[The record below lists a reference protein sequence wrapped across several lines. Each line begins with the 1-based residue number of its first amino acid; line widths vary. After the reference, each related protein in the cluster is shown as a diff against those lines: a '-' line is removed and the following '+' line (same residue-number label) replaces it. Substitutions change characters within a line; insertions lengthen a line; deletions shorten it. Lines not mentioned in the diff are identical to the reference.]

1 MTRTSEGT
9 FKLQYCT
16 AFIAA
21 AARLSEMAKKQSG
34 GFGEDRTCGDY
45 TFYKTSQIWKDV
57 CDEYAGFFL

>member
-1 MTRTSEGT
+1 MTRSSEGT

-34 GFGEDRTCGDY
+34 GFGEDRTC
-45 TFYKTSQIWKDV
+45 TIDV
-57 CDEYAGFFL
+57 KARS